1 MNYLKTVLSY
11 YEALWKQGITTD
23 IVNMDSDLADYKIV
37 VAPMNYMYRGSYMEK
52 VRAFVK
58 RGGTYVTTYWSGEV
72 NDTDLC
78 FLGSHPLRDL
88 LGIETEEIDAPT
100 DLHRNEILY
109 DGTKYETTGLC
120 ALVHAESA
128 AVLATYQKDFYA
140 GYPALT
146 RNYYGDGRAYFIASE
161 NEQLFTDRFLAE
173 VCAKS
178 GVTSG
183 FDAELPYGVTVSCR
197 KPVEKGHGDDERTPL
212 YFLQNF
218 NYADTNIQISGAY
231 NDIETGNTVSGE
243 ITLSPYQ
250 CLILE

>member
-1 MNYLKTVLSY
+1 MTRVGERLESISSRVLGTVNQADVALVFDWENWWDVEDAQAVTNPVNYLKTVLSY

-128 AVLATYQKDFYA
+128 GLLR
-140 GYPALT
+140 GL
-146 RNYYGDGRAYFIASE
+146 
-161 NEQLFTDRFLAE
+161 
-173 VCAKS
+173 S
-178 GVTSG
+178 GPHP
-183 FDAELPYGVTVSCR
+183 ELLR
-197 KPVEKGHGDDERTPL
+197 
-212 YFLQNF
+212 
-218 NYADTNIQISGAY
+218 
-231 NDIETGNTVSGE
+231 
-243 ITLSPYQ
+243 
-250 CLILE
+250 